1 MPRPCHIM
9 YHGQDNRF
17 DAAEA
22 CECRTITKKMNT
34 KVNFI
39 CIILAFKA
47 RATRSRERRR
57 YNGGKGKRK
66 GCTLGVTIRLLLST
80 ACCVALKGRVAAYDS
95 FDWGLQWQRQRWM
108 HCTTTVLPARPAL
121 LPSNDDA
128 LQVENKWSMVGAL
141 PLQMPLTMR
150 YKWGRTEAVSGSRL
164 VMVGPY
170 NPITRDI
177 VRDKEKRIKTRGE

>member
-108 HCTTTVLPARPAL
+108 HCTTTVLPRPAL
-121 LPSNDDA
+121 LCCPA
-128 LQVENKWSMVGAL
+128 T
-141 PLQMPLTMR
+141 TMR
-150 YKWGRTEAVSGSRL
+150 CKWKTNGPWWAHSRCRCLSQCDTNEDGQKLLAGRDS
-164 VMVGPY
+164 
-170 NPITRDI
+170 
-177 VRDKEKRIKTRGE
+177 